1 MQNMTFSQ
9 EDADQSPEQ
18 AKTKATPISQH
29 SSTVQYGPEREPDN
43 AERMQVGIVVG
54 F

>member
-9 EDADQSPEQ
+9 EDAHQSPEQ

-43 AERMQVGIVVG
+43 AERMQVGIMVG